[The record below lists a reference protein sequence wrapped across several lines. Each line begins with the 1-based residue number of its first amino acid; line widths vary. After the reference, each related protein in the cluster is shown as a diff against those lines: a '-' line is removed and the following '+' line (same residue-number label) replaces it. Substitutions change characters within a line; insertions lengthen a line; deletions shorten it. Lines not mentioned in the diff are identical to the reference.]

1 MDKNGN
7 KTKESVPIGSVL
19 KNILKNLRHDSDE
32 DLTQVWQLWDE
43 VVGIAIAE
51 NAQPAAFKGK
61 LLLVNVI
68 SSTWIHQLQF
78 LKKDIIEKLN
88 IALGQDLIE
97 DIKFKIGP
105 L

>member
-88 IALGQDLIE
+88 IALGQDLIK

-105 L
+105 V

>member
-1 MDKNGN
+1 MEK
-7 KTKESVPIGSVL
+7 KRRKIKESVHIGSVL

-105 L
+105 V

>member
-7 KTKESVPIGSVL
+7 KTTESVHIGSVL

-88 IALGQDLIE
+88 IALGQVLIE